1 MFIAQ
6 AQHWTAGM
14 TLFVRT
20 DGDPEAMIPTLRSE
34 VAALDPNLPLSSV
47 QSMNN
52 FLGIA
57 LLPAR
62 LVGAVLGVFGVLGL
76 ILAAVGIYGVMSYSV
91 SQRHREMG
99 IRMAIGAGGT
109 AVIGLVMRQ
118 GLTLVLL
125 GTAIGLAGAFGA
137 ARLIR
142 GALYGGSVLDPVT
155 FAVVPVV
162 LVGVAV
168 LAIWVPARR
177 ASAVDPMVALRQE

>member
-1 MFIAQ
+1 
-6 AQHWTAGM
+6 
-14 TLFVRT
+14 
-20 DGDPEAMIPTLRSE
+20 
-34 VAALDPNLPLSSV
+34 V

-62 LVGAVLGVFGVLGL
+62 LVGSVLGVFGVLGL

-91 SQRHREMG
+91 SQRRREMG
-99 IRMAIGAGGT
+99 IRMAIGAGAT
-109 AVIGLVMRQ
+109 AVVGLVMRQ
-118 GLTLVLL
+118 GLALVLL

-137 ARLIR
+137 AQLIR
-142 GALYGGSVLDPVT
+142 GALYGGSVLDPMT
-155 FAVVPVV
+155 FALVPVV

-177 ASAVDPMVALRQE
+177 ASAVDPVVALRQE